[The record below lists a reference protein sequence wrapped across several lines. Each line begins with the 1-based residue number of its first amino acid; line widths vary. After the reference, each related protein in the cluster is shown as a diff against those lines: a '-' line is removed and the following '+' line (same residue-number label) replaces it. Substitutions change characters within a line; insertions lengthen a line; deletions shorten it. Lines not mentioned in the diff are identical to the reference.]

1 MHTGT
6 RGTLSCATATLTL
19 TGAGS
24 ATSAKAALTGKTCT
38 WTPTSG
44 SAVSAFFGRG
54 GLTGAGT
61 LANLTGSTAKAF
73 LTQRADGTVRGGVF
87 AGMRGTAMT
96 AFAVRERDAASD
108 TGHCDHH

>member
-1 MHTGT
+1 MNLGTGTFAATITTDTTKATTHTGM
-6 RGTLSCATATLTL
+6 RGTLSCAPATATLTL
-19 TGAGS
+19 TGAGA

-87 AGMRGTAMT
+87 
-96 AFAVRERDAASD
+96 
-108 TGHCDHH
+108 